1 MHSIEFVASARKEFL
16 RLSKEDQRRVVAV
29 LERIR
34 MRPYAFAMRLSGSKA
49 YRIRAG
55 KLRIIADILEAP
67 ARIVVLRVANRETVY
82 LP

>member
-1 MHSIEFVASARKEFL
+1 MYSVEFVASARKEL
-16 RLSKEDQRRVVAV
+16 LQLAKEDRRRVVAV

-34 MRPYAFAMRLSGSKA
+34 MRPYAFAMGLSGSKA

-55 KLRIIADILEAP
+55 KLRIIADIMEEP

>member
-1 MHSIEFVASARKEFL
+1 MYSVEFCASARKEFL
-16 RLSKEDQRRVVAV
+16 RLAKEDQRRVVAV

-34 MRPYAFAMRLSGSKA
+34 MRPHAFALRLSGSRA

-55 KLRIIADILEAP
+55 RLRIIADILEESG
-67 ARIVVLRVANRETVY
+67 RIVVLRVANRESVY